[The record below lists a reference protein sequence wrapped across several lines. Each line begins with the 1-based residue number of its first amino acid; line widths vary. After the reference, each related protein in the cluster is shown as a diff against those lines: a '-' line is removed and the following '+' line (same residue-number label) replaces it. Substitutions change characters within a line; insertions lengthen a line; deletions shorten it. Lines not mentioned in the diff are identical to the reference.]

1 MLKQIIIQRGVTQR
15 NTAVETPDGDLPEDP
30 FYEIVRATVDSTGV
44 TYCRLQYVSGDSY
57 KWSGDH
63 TEVDES
69 TTEED
74 ERWIKE

>member
-1 MLKQIIIQRGVTQR
+1 MSKQIIIQRGVTQR
-15 NTAVETPDGDLPEDP
+15 ALTVEAPEGDLPEDP
-30 FYEIVRATVDSTGV
+30 FYEMIRATVDSTGV